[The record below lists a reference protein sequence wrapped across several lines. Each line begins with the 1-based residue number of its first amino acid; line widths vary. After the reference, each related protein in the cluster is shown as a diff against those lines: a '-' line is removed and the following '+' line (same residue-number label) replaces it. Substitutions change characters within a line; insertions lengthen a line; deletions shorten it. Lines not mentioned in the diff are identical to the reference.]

1 MVARRCHP
9 QGRNSGPEAPA
20 LSRSHHHH
28 AEAKP
33 LASSI
38 HLQWGQQSAAGQRAH
53 GLLPRPP
60 QKGHSAG
67 QPSACDTSGCQ
78 LLAVWVAAALSL
90 AAGLEEGGTQADAP
104 TRAAPAWV
112 WVTVS
117 MAPTPALSPDLAGPG
132 IGGGQKHGELVQR
145 FMTRSPAAL
154 PPPTADLFLSSQGST
169 VPSKW
174 RCWP

>member
-1 MVARRCHP
+1 M
-9 QGRNSGPEAPA
+9 
-20 LSRSHHHH
+20 SRSHHHH

-132 IGGGQKHGELVQR
+132 IGRGAETWGARPEIHDMVPG
-145 FMTRSPAAL
+145 SPPATHRRPL
-154 PPPTADLFLSSQGST
+154 PVLPGVNRAQQMEVLAVTLKVSVG
-169 VPSKW
+169 
-174 RCWP
+174 